1 MGFGLLAALILAAQT
16 PGLQPLPVVL
26 PKPMFE
32 GTPQNIKVP
41 NLEKPL
47 GKPRPPFLA
56 PAGTVNVARGKLVT
70 ATGPDPTVGDLEQI
84 TDGDKA
90 GADASYVEL
99 APGVQSVTIDLGAP
113 HTLYAVLFWH
123 YHKQVRVYFDV
134 AVQVAEDPDFLT
146 NVRTLFNNDDDNS
159 AGLGI
164 GKDQH
169 YVETAEGKLVD
180 ARGVEARYVR
190 LTSNGSNAAR
200 TNHYVEVEVFGK
212 PLR

>member
-1 MGFGLLAALILAAQT
+1 
-16 PGLQPLPVVL
+16 
-26 PKPMFE
+26 
-32 GTPQNIKVP
+32 
-41 NLEKPL
+41 
-47 GKPRPPFLA
+47 
-56 PAGTVNVARGKLVT
+56 
-70 ATGPDPTVGDLEQI
+70 
-84 TDGDKA
+84 
-90 GADASYVEL
+90 
-99 APGVQSVTIDLGAP
+99 
-113 HTLYAVLFWH
+113 
-123 YHKQVRVYFDV
+123 VYFDV